1 MLWLIPPTLELRLDL
16 RSNLRRGKETRRKY
30 RSLVFNIRLSI
41 ITLWLWL
48 WMWNSEIEDL
58 RCLSENPGLCLPRM
72 SCRAI
77 FQMCWSWF
85 DWRIGPFSQNNY
97 LKFWIVDT
105 MIDGRNDNW
114 WNEKTRVRNILS
126 NASMSWL
133 FALVTSNEHHWDQ
146 SSHDIVINPQSER
159 SPLFKSSME
168 RWPFPGLFWT
178 YAVSDPDF
186 IHDRE
191 L

>member
-1 MLWLIPPTLELRLDL
+1 VVRRLQNLCSPSPGGHKDKDAEVKNCDLISQGMILLNYNHNDVVAHSPTLELCLGL
-16 RSNLRRGKETRRKY
+16 RSKFRRGKETRRKY

-133 FALVTSNEHHWDQ
+133 FALVTSNEHHW
-146 SSHDIVINPQSER
+146 
-159 SPLFKSSME
+159 
-168 RWPFPGLFWT
+168 
-178 YAVSDPDF
+178 
-186 IHDRE
+186 
-191 L
+191 